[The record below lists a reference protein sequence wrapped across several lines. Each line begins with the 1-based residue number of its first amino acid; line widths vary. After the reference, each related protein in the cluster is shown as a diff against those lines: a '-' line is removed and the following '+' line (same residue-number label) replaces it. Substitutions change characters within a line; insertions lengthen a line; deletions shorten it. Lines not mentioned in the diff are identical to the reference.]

1 MSKGK
6 EYAKNTIILLVG
18 KFATQFFTLFLLPLY
33 THYLLSNDYGLVDLY
48 QTYVNLFVPVFLMCL
63 DSAVF
68 RFLID
73 TRKNEF
79 ETNQIIVSAYLK
91 TFQQAMLFLIFAF
104 IIRYFIKIDYFYL
117 LIFNV
122 VAIMFSNVSLQICRG
137 IGKNVIYSIS
147 CIISASIT
155 LLINILLIIIFKQN
169 AGSILIASSIAN
181 FFCTIF
187 IILNTKIYKNFS
199 KKHFSKKKT
208 KEMLKYSI
216 PLIPN
221 ALSWWIVNVS
231 DRTII
236 STIINTS
243 ANGIYTVSCKFSNI
257 LNSIF
262 SIFTMSW
269 QESASL
275 HINDKDKDVFFTNM
289 INSIYKLFVSVS
301 LIIILIVGLFFNLLI
316 GKDYAVAYNY
326 IPILILANSFNVL
339 IGLFG
344 GIYIAKKLTKKMTST
359 TIISA
364 LINLII
370 NLLFIKQIGLYAA
383 CLSTLIAFM
392 SMAIYRYIDVQKYVK
407 VRIKLSTVL
416 STIFAFS
423 VTFIAY
429 YSSNYIFM
437 SLMFIF
443 VIAFSFIAN
452 KELIISGFNSI
463 LEKVR
468 KIKRKE

>member
-1 MSKGK
+1 
-6 EYAKNTIILLVG
+6 
-18 KFATQFFTLFLLPLY
+18 
-33 THYLLSNDYGLVDLY
+33 
-48 QTYVNLFVPVFLMCL
+48 
-63 DSAVF
+63 
-68 RFLID
+68 
-73 TRKNEF
+73 
-79 ETNQIIVSAYLK
+79 
-91 TFQQAMLFLIFAF
+91 
-104 IIRYFIKIDYFYL
+104 
-117 LIFNV
+117 
-122 VAIMFSNVSLQICRG
+122 
-137 IGKNVIYSIS
+137 
-147 CIISASIT
+147 
-155 LLINILLIIIFKQN
+155 
-169 AGSILIASSIAN
+169 
-181 FFCTIF
+181 
-187 IILNTKIYKNFS
+187 
-199 KKHFSKKKT
+199 
-208 KEMLKYSI
+208 
-216 PLIPN
+216 
-221 ALSWWIVNVS
+221 
-231 DRTII
+231 
-236 STIINTS
+236 
-243 ANGIYTVSCKFSNI
+243 
-257 LNSIF
+257 
-262 SIFTMSW
+262 MSW